1 MSARGYSPGQATCTT
16 CAPARRPRRLSGPV
30 IRARCT
36 PQTPEPSRTA
46 RTAAR
51 PAAPSTS
58 SAGPDRESRH
68 RPGSRSRTC
77 RRPDARLAARLPS
90 GRCRAASADRACAKM
105 QGVTGQDGQYMVRP
119 AAEPDLDAIAAFE
132 VDIARVSFGD
142 EAITDAAFH
151 RRRVAAALGKPGEI
165 ALVAVAAGALDVPLG
180 WAWMSARTNSL
191 TGERYGNFRSLAAA
205 DRSAAASERKFPYR
219 SPVSE
224 FVLADIQA
232 QPSGTSSAP
241 AATATR
247 AISPGLPS
255 AAATLRR

>member
-132 VDIARVSFGD
+132 VDIARASFGD

-151 RRRVAAALGKPGEI
+151 RRRVA
-165 ALVAVAAGALDVPLG
+165 VAADALDVPLG

-205 DRSAAASERKFPYR
+205 DMSARG
-219 SPVSE
+219 PVGE
-224 FVLADIQA
+224 L
-232 QPSGTSSAP
+232 
-241 AATATR
+241 
-247 AISPGLPS
+247 LM
-255 AAATLRR
+255 